1 VAFSPRYGRPP
12 MLNLLATLVV
22 IIYPGPAGALP
33 APAGAVAAC
42 AAPAAASADVAVGE
56 CEAAPLDFW
65 YRMSRFAEV
74 DPGSV
79 GAGPTRRVRA
89 NPTLASCDAPKAPAQ
104 VSPPQTPPV
113 ALFALPA
120 LPAVQVPPYFDADAH
135 ALPARA
141 VAPPERPPR
150 A

>member
-1 VAFSPRYGRPP
+1 MF
-12 MLNLLATLVV
+12 NLLATLIVTTV
-22 IIYPGPAGALP
+22 P
-33 APAGAVAAC
+33 APAGAVSAC
-42 AAPAAASADVAVGE
+42 ADPGPASADVAAGE
-56 CEAAPLDFW
+56 CEAAPLDLW
-65 YRMSRFAEV
+65 YRMSRFADV

-79 GAGPTRRVRA
+79 GAGPARRVRA

-104 VSPPQTPPV
+104 VSPPQAPPV

-120 LPAVQVPPYFDADAH
+120 LLLVQVPPYFDADAH

-141 VAPPERPPR
+141 LAPPERPPR